1 MKILVL
7 GGTRFF
13 GVHMVNDLIE
23 KGHEVTI
30 ATRGQT
36 PDDFG
41 DSVMRIRLDR
51 TDEDSIKAMISDT
64 HYDVI
69 IDKIAYC
76 SNDVRK
82 LLDNADCDKYIYMS
96 STAVYD
102 PLHPDTKEDDFD
114 GNSGELIWCDRPDF
128 SYDVVKRHAE
138 YALWQKYSDKKFVA
152 VRYPFVIGKDD
163 YTKRLYFY
171 VEHVLKQ
178 MPMKVDNL
186 DNQMSFIKSD
196 EAGKFISFLVDKDF
210 TGAVNGCSHGTIS
223 VKQILDYLKQETGMS
238 AVLSDDGDPAPYNGM
253 PEYSINTQKA
263 ESLGFEFTDINDWI
277 FGLLDYYIDVAHEGM
292 LGLNGMMD

>member
-82 LLDNADCDKYIYMS
+82 VLDNADCDKYIYMS

-178 MPMKVDNL
+178 MSMKVDNL
-186 DNQMSFIKSD
+186 DNKMSFIRSD

-210 TGAVNGCSHGTIS
+210 TGAVNGCSRGTIS

-238 AVLSDDGDPAPYNGM
+238 AVLSEDGDPAPYNGL

-263 ESLGFEFTDINDWI
+263 ESLGFEFSDINDWI
-277 FGLLDYYIDVAHEGM
+277 FGLLDYNIDVAHEGM
-292 LGLNGMMD
+292 LGLNGLMD